1 MFHVTRKCAHS
12 SQYADGVSAGEN
24 RSTGGTR
31 VSNPSMS
38 SDNPS
43 FLPDDGKYTLCAIE
57 KSQCLLNLIHIIIEL
72 LTFLSLICNH
82 FYIADVGSF
91 CSSESP
97 PVSKRQMSVLM
108 DPSVKNYQKLVK
120 SAKQFM
126 RDEIEK
132 VPV

>member
-12 SQYADGVSAGEN
+12 SQYSDGVSAGEN

-43 FLPDDGKYTLCAIE
+43 FLPEDGKYTLCAIE
-57 KSQCLLNLIHIIIEL
+57 KSQYLFNLIIEL
-72 LTFLSLICNH
+72 PTFHSLKCH
-82 FYIADVGSF
+82 QFYIIDVGSF

>member
-12 SQYADGVSAGEN
+12 SQYPDGLSTGEN

-57 KSQCLLNLIHIIIEL
+57 KSLWLLNFIIIEL
-72 LTFLSLICNH
+72 PTFRSVICNH
-82 FYIADVGSF
+82 FYITDGDSF